1 MGLSFLYPAF
11 LLGTL
16 AAAVPVVIHLIYR
29 RQALV
34 HRFPAVRF
42 LLLADKRTARKFRVH
57 QWLLLALR
65 VLAILLL
72 ALVLARPRLL
82 GGDVHAAAALPA
94 QATVILVDNSLSM
107 QYRDAQETRLQRAKT
122 LAMRFLQGLRPQDS
136 AVILPLLPQE
146 RTNDVPAF
154 FAHEPATFQE
164 QLAAIQPSQATVD
177 LIGVLQRAFDLLQ
190 DAPVPRRRL
199 ILLSD
204 FTVHGWED
212 FHLARLS
219 MVPEQVELSFIRL
232 GGAQRDANVL
242 VEGIRIVEKPFIEH
256 TPLEATVLIR
266 NRSAAAVRNL
276 RVDLLIEQS
285 KSGEQLVDLGPDEVV
300 AVPFRLLAPSAGLHW
315 GEVHLESDRFAED
328 DRFYY
333 ALRTVAPVR
342 VLVVDGDPGT
352 SLFDSEVF
360 YLLSALQPS
369 GALRRPLFYPKPVP
383 WEGLGNERLTDYQVI
398 VLCNVEALEP
408 QVIQRLYQFVL
419 EGGGLL
425 FFTGNRV
432 EATHYNAMLY
442 RSEMLLLPL
451 ALGQPLQHPQ
461 EQPMTLGTVDSTHE
475 ALTTFAGESTLLQRG
490 RFYRYLTVEGLQE
503 TPSVKALLTFRD
515 GHPLLVEKELGR
527 GRALFFTS
535 SADRDWTDLPTR
547 TAYVPLLHGMLG
559 YAANLAA
566 ATQRLGVE
574 MPAPAALP
582 GRTTDAGAAVTLVT
596 PDGQERG
603 SRYTAE
609 GTQVVAHFAEY
620 TLPGIY
626 RLGTPSGPDLL
637 AVNATRAESN
647 FEKLQNA
654 DLRTRFQPLQL
665 LLAEA
670 EQLEQSDL
678 GNLLPFKE
686 LSAIFMI
693 ALVAVLM
700 VENVCANRF

>member
-1 MGLSFLYPAF
+1 MSFLYPAF

-29 RQALV
+29 RRALV

-42 LLLADKRTARKFRVH
+42 LLLADKRTARKFRVQ

-72 ALVLARPRLL
+72 AFVLARPRLL
-82 GGDVHAAAALPA
+82 GGGVQAAAALPA

-122 LAMRFLQGLRPQDS
+122 LAMRFLQGLRLQDS
-136 AVILPLLPQE
+136 AVILPLITQDQS
-146 RTNDVPAF
+146 TAPAF
-154 FAHEPATFQE
+154 FARETETFQE

-177 LIGVLQRAFDLLQ
+177 LLGALQRAFALLQ
-190 DAPVPRRRL
+190 DAGARRRL

-212 FHLARLS
+212 FHLARLP
-219 MVPEQVELSFIRL
+219 MVPEQVELSFVRL
-232 GGAQRDANVL
+232 GGAQRDGNIL

-256 TPLEATVLIR
+256 TPLEVTVLVR
-266 NRSAAAVRNL
+266 NRSATAVRNL

-285 KSGEQLVDLGPDEVV
+285 KSGEQLVDLGPDELV
-300 AVPFRLLAPSAGLHW
+300 AVPFRLLAPAAGLHW

-333 ALRTVAPVR
+333 AMRTVAPVR

-352 SLFDSEVF
+352 SLFESEVF

-369 GALRRPLFYPKPVP
+369 GALRRPLFYPKPVT

-398 VLCNVEALEP
+398 VLSNVEALEP
-408 QVIQRLYQFVL
+408 QVIQRLYQFVMD
-419 EGGGLL
+419 GGGLL
-425 FFTGNRV
+425 FFAGNRV
-432 EATHYNAMLY
+432 EATRYNAMLY

-475 ALTTFAGESTLLQRG
+475 ALTVFMGESPLLQRG
-490 RFYRYLTVEGLQE
+490 KFYRYLTVEGLQE
-503 TPSVKALLTFRD
+503 TPSARALLTFQD
-515 GHPLLVEKELGR
+515 GNPLLVEKGLGR
-527 GRALFFTS
+527 GRVLFFTS

-566 ATQRLGVE
+566 ATQRPGVE
-574 MPAPAALP
+574 MPAPATLP
-582 GRTTDAGAAVTLVT
+582 GRATDAGAAVTLVT

-603 SRYTAE
+603 SRYAAE

-626 RLGTPSGPDLL
+626 RLATPGGPDVL

-647 FEKLQNA
+647 FEKLQSA
-654 DLRTRFQPLQL
+654 DLRARFQPLQL
-665 LLAEA
+665 LLAEE
-670 EQLEQSDL
+670 EQLDQANL